1 MNICKWCNAK
11 VADHDTVWYR
21 RNLVLGYSFCSNKC
35 ATQWKNSN
43 QESKTK
49 PKNTSSVNSTN
60 EHSDSK
66 SFEYGSFTTK
76 PKHINDFNA
85 ELKSI
90 QGLQNQL
97 TSQTQNND
105 SSDQESAKKIMFI
118 IRKLLPHW
126 KIIVPVL
133 IVILAVSFYLN
144 TTYAQ
149 ILSYIYIL
157 LIAGIVWAYFTEPK
171 E

>member
-43 QESKTK
+43 QESSS
-49 PKNTSSVNSTN
+49 NTSENNPSGGKTFEELQYERDQKKLRQEQN
-60 EHSDSK
+60 EQDNV
-66 SFEYGSFTTK
+66 ET
-76 PKHINDFNA
+76 
-85 ELKSI
+85 
-90 QGLQNQL
+90 
-97 TSQTQNND
+97 
-105 SSDQESAKKIMFI
+105 AKKTMVL
-118 IRKLLPHW
+118 IRKLAPHW
-126 KIIVPVL
+126 KIIIPML
-133 IVILAVSFYLN
+133 IVILSVVFYLN
-144 TTYAQ
+144 TMGGQ

-157 LIAGIVWAYFTEPK
+157 LIIGAIWAYFTEPK

>member
-21 RNLVLGYSFCSNKC
+21 RNLVLGYSFCSNRC
-35 ATQWKNSN
+35 ATQWKNAN
-43 QESKTK
+43 Q
-49 PKNTSSVNSTN
+49 
-60 EHSDSK
+60 DSK
-66 SFEYGSFTTK
+66 SKTNDISNNSDNEDSANENFEYGNFTAK
-76 PKHINDFNA
+76 PKKIDDFSN

-90 QGLQNQL
+90 QSLQNQL
-97 TSQTQNND
+97 TGQTQNND
-105 SSDQESAKKIMFI
+105 NSDQESAKKIMFI

-126 KIIVPVL
+126 KIIVPAL
-133 IVILAVSFYLN
+133 IIILAVSFYLN
-144 TTYAQ
+144 NTYGQ

-157 LIAGIVWAYFTEPK
+157 LIAGIIWAYFTEPK